1 MAGIR
6 RIAYRFTTITKTM
19 KPISS
24 ELLSCQLCL
33 FNDLKQFSKSS
44 GPLKVLESTRRV
56 DKLVVP
62 TDCSNVSACTSSG
75 YGTSVST
82 VTNCH

>member
-62 TDCSNVSACTSSG
+62 NVSACTSSG
-75 YGTSVST
+75 NGTSVST